1 MKRILLIF
9 ATVMILVPLVHAQ
22 QYDPCGSWLG
32 RLSAGGVWIRIV
44 FNISTDDA
52 DNLKTTM
59 DSPDQG
65 AKGIPM
71 EETILTT
78 DTLII
83 KAPVMRGE
91 YRGVMVNDTSIEGT
105 WTQSG
110 LDYQLNLYRQ
120 QEEFKLNRP
129 QEPQPPFPYA
139 VERIKFPSLK
149 GDFELGGTLTLPG
162 EGGPFPAVILVS
174 GSGSQNRDEE
184 IFGHKP
190 FFVLADHLTRGGI
203 AVLRYDDRGV
213 AESGGDPAG
222 ATSGDLAGDAR
233 AAVDYL
239 CTRRE
244 IDKEKIGVIGHS
256 EGGLIGLMLAAEYD
270 DIAFLVSLAGPGV
283 IGRTILEDQT
293 EYISRLG
300 GLPEDVLE
308 QSMQVN
314 RKIYSIME
322 EYEDPQRGI
331 DSIYAFVTR
340 FYGGQGMEEEI
351 IDQVTDNIRKSI
363 NPGSYPWLRYFIKSD
378 PGSYFAD
385 IKCPVL
391 VLNGEKD
398 CQVMAEKNVDAL
410 VSGLS
415 DAGNDD
421 VTGKIFPDLN
431 HLFQTSGSGLP
442 DEYGE
447 IEETMNPEVLDLI
460 LRWIRERV
468 K

>member
-1 MKRILLIF
+1 MKRILLFF
-9 ATVMILVPLVHAQ
+9 ASVLVFSQLVSAQ
-22 QYDPCGSWLG
+22 QYDPSGSWLG
-32 RLSAGGVWIRIV
+32 RLSTGGVWLRIV
-44 FNISTDDA
+44 FNVSADDA
-52 DNLKTTM
+52 GHLSATM

-71 EETILTT
+71 EETIFTA

-83 KAPVMRGE
+83 KAPMMRGQ

-110 LDYQLNLYRQ
+110 LDYQLNLTRQ
-120 QEEFKLNRP
+120 LEEFKLNRP
-129 QEPQPPFPYA
+129 QEPQPPFPYIE
-139 VERIKFPSLK
+139 ERIKFPSLT
-149 GDFELGGTLTLPG
+149 GDFELGATMTLPG
-162 EGGPFPAVILVS
+162 ENGPYPAVILVS

-190 FFVLADHLTRGGI
+190 FLVLADHLTRGGI

-213 AESGGDPAG
+213 GESGGDAAG

-233 AAVDYL
+233 AAINYL
-239 CTRRE
+239 LTRSDIAR
-244 IDKEKIGVIGHS
+244 DKIGVIGHS
-256 EGGLIGLMLAAEYD
+256 EGGLIGLKLAAESG

-283 IGRTILEDQT
+283 KGRTILEDQT

-300 GLPEDVLE
+300 GLPEDVIE

-314 RKIYSIME
+314 RKIYGIME
-322 EYEDPQRGI
+322 EYEDPQEGI
-331 DSIYAFVTR
+331 DSIFAFVTA
-340 FYGGQGMEEEI
+340 FYTEQGMEKEI
-351 IDQVTDNIRKSI
+351 IDQVTANISKSI
-363 NPGSYPWLRYFIKSD
+363 NPGSYPWLRYFVLSD

-391 VLNGEKD
+391 ALNGEKD

-410 VSGLS
+410 VSGLK

-421 VTGKIFPDLN
+421 LTGKIFPGLN
-431 HLFQTSGSGLP
+431 HLFQTSDTGLP

-447 IEETMNPEVLDLI
+447 IEETMSPEVLDVI
-460 LRWIRERV
+460 LQWISKRFL
-468 K
+468 